1 MPDPTYTDALAEA
14 IALAPADDVV
24 IDTLEIRHET
34 FVDDDGNPDSIW
46 ITTNGEDVEAR
57 IEAGAPL
64 KGGQTVRFLSFPFK
78 FKLGRIEPGAGAEL
92 TIEIDGVDR
101 RIIEALDRAIVEPT
115 KIIMVYRVF
124 LSSDLEDGPQ
134 RLPPD
139 SFVLSECD
147 TNVTKVVGRARIEI
161 DMTGPFPRYLY
172 TANEYPGLIGQ

>member
-1 MPDPTYTDALAEA
+1 M
-14 IALAPADDVV
+14 LAP
-24 IDTLEIRHET
+24 
-34 FVDDDGNPDSIW
+34 
-46 ITTNGEDVEAR
+46 
-57 IEAGAPL
+57 IEASAPV
-64 KGGQTVRFLSFPFK
+64 KGGQTIRFLSFPFK
-78 FKLGRIEPGAGAEL
+78 FKLGRIEPGTGAEL

-115 KIIMVYRVF
+115 KIVMVYRVF

-139 SFVLSECD
+139 AFVLSECE
-147 TNVTKVVGRARIEI
+147 TTVAKVVGRARVEL

>member
-1 MPDPTYTDALAEA
+1 MPVPTYTDALAEA

-24 IDTLEIRHET
+24 TDTLEIRHET
-34 FVDDDGNPDSIW
+34 IVDDDGNPDSIW
-46 ITTNGEDVEAR
+46 ITTNGEEVEAR
-57 IEAGAPL
+57 IEPGAPL
-64 KGGQTVRFLSFPFK
+64 KGGQMVRFLSFPFK
-78 FKLGRIEPGAGAEL
+78 FKLGRIEPGTGAEL

-115 KIIMVYRVF
+115 KIVMVYRVF
-124 LSSDLEDGPQ
+124 LASDLGDGPQ

-147 TNVTKVVGRARIEI
+147 TNVTKVVGRAKVEI

>member
-1 MPDPTYTDALAEA
+1 MVDPSYTDALAEA
-14 IALAPADDVV
+14 IAMAPAEEVI

-46 ITTNGEDVEAR
+46 LTTNAEDVLAA
-57 IEAGAPL
+57 IEPGAPL
-64 KGGQTVRFLSFPFK
+64 KGGQLVRFLSFPFK
-78 FKLGRIEPGAGAEL
+78 FKLGRIEPGTGAEL

-115 KIIMVYRVF
+115 KIVMVYRVF

-139 SFVLSECD
+139 AYVLSECE
-147 TNVTKVVGRARIEI
+147 TNVTKVVGRARVEL

>member
-1 MPDPTYTDALAEA
+1 VLEG
-14 IALAPADDVV
+14 ADDRVAAIGAGYRDQLRSSCTV
-24 IDTLEIRHET
+24 ACAKLSE
-34 FVDDDGNPDSIW
+34 
-46 ITTNGEDVEAR
+46 GEEVEAP
-57 IEAGAPL
+57 IEESAPV

-115 KIIMVYRVF
+115 KIVMVYRVF
-124 LSSDLEDGPQ
+124 LGSDLADGPQ

-139 SFVLSECD
+139 AFVLSECD
-147 TNVTKVVGRARIEI
+147 TTVTKVTGRARVEI

-172 TANEYPGLIGQ
+172 TATEYPGLIGQ

>member
-1 MPDPTYTDALAEA
+1 MPPSYTEALAEA
-14 IALAPADDVV
+14 IALAPADEVI
-24 IDTLEIRHET
+24 IDTLEIRHDT

-46 ITTNGEDVEAR
+46 LTTNAEDVLAP
-57 IEAGAPL
+57 IEESAPL
-64 KGGQTVRFLSFPFK
+64 KGGQTVKFLSFPFK
-78 FKLGRIEPGAGAEL
+78 FKLGRIEPGTGAEL

-115 KIIMVYRVF
+115 KIVMVYRVY

-139 SFVLSECD
+139 SFVLSECE
-147 TNVTKVVGRARIEI
+147 TTIAKVVGRARVEL